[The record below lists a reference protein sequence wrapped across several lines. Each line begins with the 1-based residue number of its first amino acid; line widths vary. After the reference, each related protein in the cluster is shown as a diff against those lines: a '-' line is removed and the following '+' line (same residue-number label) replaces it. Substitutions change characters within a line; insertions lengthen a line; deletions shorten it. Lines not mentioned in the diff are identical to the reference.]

1 MRRFSLTKDLYNIAT
16 SNLPWGALL
25 VASLLACLG
34 CASPS
39 LASQELAKGPASA
52 DQLPMILDVKCTQGG
67 SSISVVELLGE
78 KVPAPAKSQD
88 GKDGLEMFFPVSIE
102 PSLKNVVFESPL
114 INSLS
119 FRPSDGG
126 VWVVFGSA
134 KPIRVKS
141 VYGAGTNR
149 LAISLVPK
157 EDLSPLKGFKAP
169 PVVVPRLSSGKDPI
183 ALNVPV
189 DLALRDVEL
198 KDVFRMLGEFSGYN
212 IICDPTVPSSP
223 VTLTV
228 KRVPMKEVFSYLMRT
243 YDITYAVMGKT
254 ILVGKADAL
263 AKSLGQEKTRAFE
276 ISYGDIKQISGQ
288 VQTLFDITKPIVVD
302 DRLRLMYVT
311 GRPEQLDA
319 VARFLSQADH
329 PGKQVMLQ
337 ARIVEVKDDGMRE
350 LESVV
355 NAVYRYWWFSFNS
368 KGGVLGYS
376 RVNEPSIYKN
386 DANRVTKPGA
396 ADISSIAENGNISML
411 DAGIRALETADKG
424 KTLASPSV
432 VVADG
437 KEAKIALTENVKY
450 ISARDQ
456 AGNPTYSEERVGP
469 SMEFLPVVGRDGF
482 ISIKMTLKTG
492 EITKYIKGGLGE
504 QVPQTSTRE
513 VTSYVRVR
521 DGEPFVVGGLFR
533 DSNNYSEYKI
543 PILGDIPIL
552 GELFKTRSHT
562 KERGEVAMIVIPYI
576 LDVPSSPI
584 KSSDVATL
592 Q

>member
-1 MRRFSLTKDLYNIAT
+1 MRHSSPIKGCSPRLFYPKSWVVLSI
-16 SNLPWGALL
+16 
-25 VASLLACLG
+25 LLAILMFG
-34 CASPS
+34 AGQSF
-39 LASQELAKGPASA
+39 AAPADVVSG
-52 DQLPMILDVKCTQGG
+52 DKIPMISDVKCGQGG
-67 SSISVVELLGE
+67 SDLAVLELIGNM
-78 KVPAPAKSQD
+78 VPAPSKTQQ
-88 GKDGLEMFFPVSIE
+88 GKDGLEMFFPASLE
-102 PSLKNVVFESPL
+102 PSLRNVVFEYPL
-114 INSLS
+114 VNFVS
-119 FRPSDGG
+119 FRPDEGG
-126 VWVVFGSA
+126 VWMAVGSS
-134 KPIRVKS
+134 KPVKVQS
-141 VYGAGTNR
+141 VYGAGTSR
-149 LAISLVPK
+149 LVVSLVSNP
-157 EDLSPLKGFKAP
+157 ELSPVKGPKNP
-169 PVVVPRLSSGKDPI
+169 PTVVPRLSSGKDPI
-183 ALNVPV
+183 ALSVPV

-228 KRVPMKEVFSYLMRT
+228 KRVPMKEVFAYLMRT

-263 AKSLGQEKTRAFE
+263 AKSLGQEKTKAFE

-302 DRLRLMYVT
+302 ERLRLLYVT
-311 GRPEQLDA
+311 GRPEQLEA
-319 VARFLSQADH
+319 VAKFLSQADH

-337 ARIVEVKDDGMRE
+337 ARIVEVKDDGMKE
-350 LESVV
+350 LESVI

-368 KGGVLGYS
+368 KGGVVGYS
-376 RVNEPSIYKN
+376 RVNEASIYKN
-386 DANRVTKPGA
+386 DSNRVTKPGA
-396 ADISSIAENGNISML
+396 ADISAIAESGNISMI

-424 KTLASPSV
+424 KALASPSV

-456 AGNPTYSEERVGP
+456 AGNPTYSEEKVGP

-482 ISIKMTLKTG
+482 ITIKMTLKTG

-533 DSNNYSEYKI
+533 NSDKYSEYKI
-543 PILGDIPIL
+543 PVLGDIPLL
-552 GELFKTRSHT
+552 GELFKSRSRT
-562 KERGEVAMIVIPYI
+562 KERGEVAMIVIPHI
-576 LDVPSSPI
+576 LDVPTSPV
-584 KSSDVATL
+584 KASDVNTL